1 MDGPCHPSIVDLAGG
16 FGLSGSA
23 DWGIRQPLQDT
34 VRRHRTAGRTAA
46 PALTR
51 RQEIESVLRYRVQ
64 SGSQPSMNRPSCVPS
79 TAMKYSPACDP
90 GLNGG

>member
-16 FGLSGSA
+16 FGLRTGA
-23 DWGIRQPLQDT
+23 YAPLQDT